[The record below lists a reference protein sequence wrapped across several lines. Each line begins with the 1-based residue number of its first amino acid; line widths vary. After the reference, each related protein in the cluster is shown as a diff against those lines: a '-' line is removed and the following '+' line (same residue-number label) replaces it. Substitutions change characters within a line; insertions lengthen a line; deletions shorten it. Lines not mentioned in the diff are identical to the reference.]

1 MKLNFGKFTFIAILL
16 SLCYACLATDAIDPN
31 QIKNVEKTLTTQ
43 KQTNDLLAKAIG
55 EKQASEARIR
65 AELGKEYYKDCV
77 DNLKWALGIIVGLV
91 IVFVGY
97 AMFKSSREYR
107 EALADVKDALKDSK
121 EASKEAKTASD
132 KAREYEEKASE
143 KLFKIDEQVTGK
155 LKEIEERGKELIS
168 DLIKVAEKQRETSRK
183 EAEKE
188 LKAAELWNKGLR
200 AARDEDFQLA
210 ANSFGQMVE
219 EFHVE
224 NESMYN
230 NWGAALAKLAEQKEG
245 SEAEELFKQALQ
257 KFEKAVQIKPDKHE
271 AYNNWGS
278 ALTDLAKRKEGTEA
292 EELFKQALQK
302 FEKAVQ
308 IKPDM
313 HEAYNNWG
321 SALTDLAKRKE
332 GQDKIQL
339 LKEAKEECL
348 KAESIKQGTAAY
360 NLACVY
366 ARLDDEKECE
376 LWLKVGEKAGTL
388 PTRSHAMS
396 DSDLASMRDKE
407 WFKQIRWADDK
418 K

>member
-1 MKLNFGKFTFIAILL
+1 MELNFGKFTFIAILL
-16 SLCYACLATDAIDPN
+16 SLCYTCLALDANNQN

-43 KQTNDLLAKAIG
+43 KQPADLVAKSTN
-55 EKQASEARIR
+55 EKQDLKDQIT

-155 LKEIEERGKELIS
+155 LKEIEERGKALIN
-168 DLIKVAEKQRETSRK
+168 DLIKEAEKQRETSRK

-188 LKAAELWNKGLR
+188 LKVAELWNKGLR

-224 NESMYN
+224 NESTYN
-230 NWGAALAKLAEQKEG
+230 NWGVALADTV
-245 SEAEELFKQALQ
+245 F
-257 KFEKAVQIKPDKHE
+257 
-271 AYNNWGS
+271 
-278 ALTDLAKRKEGTEA
+278 LT
-292 EELFKQALQK
+292 
-302 FEKAVQ
+302 
-308 IKPDM
+308 
-313 HEAYNNWG
+313 
-321 SALTDLAKRKE
+321 
-332 GQDKIQL
+332 L
-339 LKEAKEECL
+339 LKLTIAGKNHLNKFINVFPCL
-348 KAESIKQGTAAY
+348 ILCQFIIQKLLHLLNSRCHNLDVVLTNLSILLRHRMVRLP
-360 NLACVY
+360 LAI
-366 ARLDDEKECE
+366 LN
-376 LWLKVGEKAGTL
+376 
-388 PTRSHAMS
+388 H
-396 DSDLASMRDKE
+396 
-407 WFKQIRWADDK
+407 Q
-418 K
+418 